1 MSRNLWVLGTLL
13 VFACLGLG
21 ACAARTTTSVEATT
35 RQQVPAASTAA
46 TDPEVKVDTAD
57 LERLVGSYA
66 DEEMGFAFQVDLV
79 GDRLRLTVTEGP
91 PFPPS
96 LLIPTSPV
104 RFRWEGEGLAPG
116 LAVVFQGSGEKAT
129 ALTVLQPGKPEVMAK
144 RSE

>member
-1 MSRNLWVLGTLL
+1 MQGIPVNRKFWAVGVLFVLAI
-13 VFACLGLG
+13 FGLG
-21 ACAARTTTSVEATT
+21 ACAHKAKVEATQP
-35 RQQVPAASTAA
+35 RQGNVVAES
-46 TDPEVKVDTAD
+46 EVKVDKTD

-66 DEEMGFAFQVDLV
+66 DEEMGFAFKVDLE
-79 GDRLRLTVTEGP
+79 GDSLRLTITEGP

-116 LAVVFQGSGEKAT
+116 LAVVFQVSEGKAT
-129 ALTVLQPGKPEVMAK
+129 ALTVLQPGKPEVVAE